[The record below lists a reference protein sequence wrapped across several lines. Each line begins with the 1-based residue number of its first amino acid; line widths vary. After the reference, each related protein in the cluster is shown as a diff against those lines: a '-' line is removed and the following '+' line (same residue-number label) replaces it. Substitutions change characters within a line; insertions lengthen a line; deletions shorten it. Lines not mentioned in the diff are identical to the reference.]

1 VPTLAENIHEAARG
15 GSLSADFVKVLYVSL
30 RGMTTTMLA
39 GPELIRAINK
49 QRVLRLIR
57 SIGPISRADA
67 AEQTGLTRPTIS
79 AVVSEL
85 LEEGWVEEMGT
96 GESSGGRPPILLR
109 FNPRARFVI
118 GAELSAGHV
127 RAVLSDLAGTVIR
140 RVKYRVETSDPLIE
154 LERVEMAVRNLL
166 ADLPATA
173 RPVPIAGVGLG
184 ITGLVN
190 PQTGIWHYSPHY
202 DVRDLP
208 VVARL
213 EERLVLPVWIEND
226 ARAMAWGEHSFGAG
240 RGVDNFAYIRVG
252 VGIGA
257 GLIIGGELYGGAH
270 EGAGEIGHMLVDND
284 GPRCRCG
291 SYGCLETVA
300 SATAIAR
307 RAVKRIQ
314 QGQPSSIRE
323 RVGGDLERVIGTTV
337 IEAAD
342 EGDSLARETLAEA
355 GRYLGLAV
363 GGLINL
369 LNPSLVIVGGGT
381 SRAGNLLLLPL
392 REAVMSRALPTLR
405 EKVQILQTP
414 LGEDSCPLG
423 GAALVIEELFRVP
436 TVS

>member
-1 VPTLAENIHEAARG
+1 
-15 GSLSADFVKVLYVSL
+15 
-30 RGMTTTMLA
+30 MLA

-57 SIGPISRADA
+57 SAGPISRADA

-127 RAVLSDLAGTVIR
+127 RAVLADLSGAVIR
-140 RVKYRVETSDPLIE
+140 RVKYRVETADPEVEIN
-154 LERVEMAVRNLL
+154 RVEMVVRELL
-166 ADLPATA
+166 ANLPASPK
-173 RPVPIAGVGLG
+173 PVPVAGVGLG
-184 ITGLVN
+184 ITGMVDRRAGL
-190 PQTGIWHYSPHY
+190 WRYSPHFQVA
-202 DVRDLP
+202 DMP
-208 VVARL
+208 VLARL
-213 EERLVLPVWIEND
+213 EERLLLPVWIEND
-226 ARAMAWGEHSFGAG
+226 ARAMAWGEHSFGAA
-240 RGVDNFAYIRVG
+240 RHVQNFAYLRVG

-257 GLIIGGELYGGAH
+257 GLVIGGELYGGAH
-270 EGAGEIGHMLVDND
+270 EGAGEIGHMIVDND

-314 QGQPSSIRE
+314 QGQPSLIAD
-323 RVGGDLERVIGTTV
+323 RVEGQLERVIGTTV

-342 EGDSLARETLAEA
+342 EGDALARETLAEA
-355 GRYLGLAV
+355 GRYLGLAIGNLV
-363 GGLINL
+363 NL
-369 LNPSLVIVGGGT
+369 LNPSMVVVGGGT
-381 SRAGNLLLLPL
+381 SQAGTLLMAPL
-392 REAVMSRALPTLR
+392 RESAMARALPSLR
-405 EKVQILQTP
+405 ERVQIVQTP

-436 TVS
+436 SVS

>member
-1 VPTLAENIHEAARG
+1 
-15 GSLSADFVKVLYVSL
+15 
-30 RGMTTTMLA
+30 MLA

-57 SIGPISRADA
+57 AAGPISRADA

-127 RAVLSDLAGTVIR
+127 RAVLADLSGTVVR
-140 RVKYRVETSDPLIE
+140 RVKHRVETADPMVEIG
-154 LERVEMAVRNLL
+154 RVEMAVRELL
-166 ADLPATA
+166 AGLPDTP
-173 RPVPIAGVGLG
+173 RPVPVAGVGLG
-184 ITGLVN
+184 ITGMVDR
-190 PQTGIWHYSPHY
+190 TRGIWHYSPHF
-202 DVRDLP
+202 DVAEMP
-208 VVARL
+208 VVSLL

-226 ARAMAWGEHSFGAG
+226 ARAMAWGEHSFGAAKN
-240 RGVDNFAYIRVG
+240 VDNFAFLRVG

-257 GLIIGGELYGGAH
+257 GLIIDGELYGGAH
-270 EGAGEIGHMLVDND
+270 QGAGEIGHMIVDND

-300 SATAIAR
+300 SAVAISR
-307 RAVKRIQ
+307 RAVKRLQ
-314 QGQPSSIRE
+314 QGQPSLISQK
-323 RVGGDLERVIGTTV
+323 VDGDLDRVIGTTV

-342 EGDSLARETLAEA
+342 EGDTLARETLAEA
-355 GRYLGLAV
+355 GRYLGLAIGNLV
-363 GGLINL
+363 NL
-369 LNPSLVIVGGGT
+369 LNPSMVVVGGGT
-381 SRAGNLLLLPL
+381 TRAGHMLMNPL
-392 REAVMSRALPTLR
+392 RETVMARALPSLR
-405 EKVQILQTP
+405 ERVQILQTP

-436 TVS
+436 SVG

>member
-1 VPTLAENIHEAARG
+1 
-15 GSLSADFVKVLYVSL
+15 
-30 RGMTTTMLA
+30 MLA

-57 SIGPISRADA
+57 SAGPISRADA

-109 FNPRARFVI
+109 FNPRARYVV

-127 RAVLSDLAGTVIR
+127 RAVLSDLSGNVVR
-140 RVKYRVETSDPLIE
+140 RVKYRVESSDPVQE
-154 LERVEMAVRNLL
+154 LGRVEQAVRDLL
-166 ADLPATA
+166 ANLPKTA
-173 RPVPIAGVGLG
+173 QPVPVAGVGLG
-184 ITGLVN
+184 ITGMVDRK
-190 PQTGIWHYSPHY
+190 TGTWHYSPHF
-202 DVRDLP
+202 DVADMP
-208 VVARL
+208 VVQML

-226 ARAMAWGEHSFGAG
+226 ARAMAWGDHSFGAAKG
-240 RGVDNFAYIRVG
+240 IDNFAYIRVG

-270 EGAGEIGHMLVDND
+270 EGAGEIGHMIVDND

-307 RAVKRIQ
+307 RAVKRLG
-314 QGQPSSIRE
+314 QGQPSRIVE
-323 RVGGDLERVIGTTV
+323 MVEGDLDRVIGTTV
-337 IEAAD
+337 IDAAD
-342 EGDSLARETLAEA
+342 EGDELARDTLAEA
-355 GRYLGLAV
+355 GRYLGLAI
-363 GGLINL
+363 GNLINL
-369 LNPSLVIVGGGT
+369 LNPSMVIVGGGT
-381 SRAGNLLLLPL
+381 ARAENLLLQPL
-392 REAVMSRALPTLR
+392 REAAMARALPTLR
-405 EKVQILQTP
+405 EKVQIVLTP

-436 TVS
+436 SVG